1 MEVNTNKLP
10 MLVNQTRYIT
20 KASLVFSHL
29 REKTDWISFVAE
41 DWFVAASCL
50 SSSATFTIQHFTTS
64 DTHSLTFY
72 TLKKHLESVAV
83 PNKQTNFSIQK
94 SCQNEAWLVR
104 PPKYLPLPLIIEG
117 RQKRLAA
124 ARGNWLNENY
134 LKFWVYTWS
143 VFSSWLEIGV
153 FQMVCSKWLSFV
165 YFNS

>member
-1 MEVNTNKLP
+1 MRGVC
-10 MLVNQTRYIT
+10 
-20 KASLVFSHL
+20 A
-29 REKTDWISFVAE
+29 
-41 DWFVAASCL
+41 
-50 SSSATFTIQHFTTS
+50 
-64 DTHSLTFY
+64 
-72 TLKKHLESVAV
+72 LKKHLESVAV
-83 PNKQTNFSIQK
+83 PNKHTNFSIQK

-153 FQMVCSKWLSFV
+153 FQKGLQKQAFIRKYQFIDRRWFK
-165 YFNS
+165 NSTQVKI

>member
-1 MEVNTNKLP
+1 

-72 TLKKHLESVAV
+72 TLKKCLENETNIDGVAV
-83 PNKQTNFSIQK
+83 PNKHTNFSIQK

-143 VFSSWLEIGV
+143 VFSIWSEI
-153 FQMVCSKWLSFV
+153 
-165 YFNS
+165 

>member
-1 MEVNTNKLP
+1 

-72 TLKKHLESVAV
+72 SLKKCLESETNIDGVAV
-83 PNKQTNFSIQK
+83 PNKHTNFSIQK

-143 VFSSWLEIGV
+143 V
-153 FQMVCSKWLSFV
+153 CSIWS
-165 YFNS
+165 